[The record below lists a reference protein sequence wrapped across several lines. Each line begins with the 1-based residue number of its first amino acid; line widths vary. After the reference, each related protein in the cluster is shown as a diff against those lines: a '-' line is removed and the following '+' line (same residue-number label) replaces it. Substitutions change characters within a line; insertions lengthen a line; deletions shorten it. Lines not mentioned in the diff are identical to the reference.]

1 LKVGEGRATVEMR
14 IGYIRP
20 VLAGRERLTGTFP
33 VADILMLDV
42 LRLVDRFDGL
52 VGHPASRG

>member
-1 LKVGEGRATVEMR
+1 MR

-20 VLAGRERLTGTFP
+20 VLAGREGLTGTFP